1 MPGLYLVYPVLIP
14 YCAWFIPCLIHT
26 YPFLSKLSMP
36 AGHCAHCAPVSF
48 CLGRPLR
55 GPSQGALGCQP
66 QAVFHLS
73 LETHGRTAAKSPSHL
88 LVLQGRYP
96 SRAGI
101 LQHLLKTGPARFW
114 SYGRAECADVLRA
127 HTNTHPLRGPSRQC
141 AGSRAVDA
149 LVFSMATLHRL
160 TSTSSE
166 SISAADSHTA
176 ARTQPRSR
184 AGWEAT
190 SMR

>member
-14 YCAWFIPCLIHT
+14 YCAWFIPCLFHT

-88 LVLQGRYP
+88 LVLPGRYP
-96 SRAGI
+96 SHAGI
-101 LQHLLKTGPARFW
+101 LQHLRKTGPARFW
-114 SYGRAECADVLRA
+114 SYGRAECAEVLRA

-149 LVFSMATLHRL
+149 LVSPWQRYADQPVRAPKA
-160 TSTSSE
+160 
-166 SISAADSHTA
+166 SA
-176 ARTQPRSR
+176 QPILILPHGHSP
-184 AGWEAT
+184 GVGQDGKQLL
-190 SMR
+190 